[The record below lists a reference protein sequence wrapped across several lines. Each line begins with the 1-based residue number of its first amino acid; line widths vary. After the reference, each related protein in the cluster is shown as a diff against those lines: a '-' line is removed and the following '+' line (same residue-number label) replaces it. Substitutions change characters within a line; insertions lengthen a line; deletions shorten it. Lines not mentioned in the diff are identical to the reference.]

1 MNDETMTPEGKREI
15 PGFEGPRPAR
25 RAERGQLLEMVNYVF
40 RVSRGL
46 PATIAED
53 WPHVYEPEN
62 LANVIVVCERGD
74 TGNGQGRD
82 DVPAKIVASTGVWAC
97 DVVLGG
103 AMLRVGGINCVGTL
117 PDYRRHGFG
126 SQVMLAAHQTMRDLG
141 CQVGLLSTGITNWY
155 RRLGWEEA
163 GSQRNYHLNRGNV
176 QLLPLLRPGLRVR
189 MVELNRTGDRTGS
202 HTGSLDTASLEAA
215 ARLHD
220 AQRMGAVRT
229 PERFRQ
235 LIVARQIQ
243 RIAFA
248 ETEEGAVA
256 YLLLHEHSVLEWAGP
271 APLVAALLRAVF
283 ERLDDPNA
291 SASQRATGEERAPLR
306 TLTVQMP
313 GWQHPLAQMLDA
325 RRIPYNADYVGMVLL
340 LDPQA
345 VLDAYGIENVRV
357 EAAGELYLVHS
368 ERGTLTLDRQQLTKL
383 FFGPER
389 VSDNEPHHF
398 PLPFWQWRIDRV

>member
-1 MNDETMTPEGKREI
+1 MNDETIEPEGQRAI

-25 RAERGQLLEMVNYVF
+25 RAEREQLLEMVNYVF

-62 LANVIVVCERGD
+62 LANVVVVCERD
-74 TGNGQGRD
+74 DADNGQGRGA
-82 DVPAKIVASTGVWAC
+82 PSKIVASTGVWAC

-103 AMLRVGGINCVGTL
+103 ATLRVGGINCVGTL

-176 QLLPLLRPGLRVR
+176 ALLPLLRPGLRVR
-189 MVELNRTGDRTGS
+189 MVELGGAREPMDA
-202 HTGSLDTASLEAA
+202 LDMASLEAL
-215 ARLHD
+215 ARLHE

-229 PERFRQ
+229 PDRFRQ
-235 LIVARQIQ
+235 LIVARQIE

-248 ETEEGAVA
+248 EAEEGAVS
-256 YLLLHEHSVLEWAGP
+256 YLLLREQGVLEWAGP
-271 APLVAALLRAVF
+271 APIVAALLRALF
-283 ERLDDPNA
+283 EQLDDPSA
-291 SASQRATGEERAPLR
+291 SASQRASGEERGPLR

-313 GWQHPLAQMLDA
+313 GWQHPLVQMLDG
-325 RRIPYNADYVGMVLL
+325 RRIPYGTEYVGMALL

-345 VLDAYGIENVRV
+345 VLDAYGIGNVRV
-357 EAAGELYLVHS
+357 ERVGDRYLVHS
-368 ERGTLTLDRQQLTKL
+368 ERGTLTLDQRQLTKL

>member
-1 MNDETMTPEGKREI
+1 MNDETMQPEGRRAI

-25 RAERGQLLEMVNYVF
+25 RAEREQLLEMVNDVF
-40 RVSRGL
+40 RVSRGW
-46 PATIAED
+46 PATIADD

-62 LANVIVVCERGD
+62 LANVVVVCERGD
-74 TGNGQGRD
+74 APD
-82 DVPAKIVASTGVWAC
+82 APAKIVASTGVWAC

-103 AMLRVGGINCVGTL
+103 ATLRVGGINCVGTL

-141 CQVGLLSTGITNWY
+141 CQVGLLSTGIMNWY

-163 GSQRNYHLNRGNV
+163 GSQRNYHLNHGNV
-176 QLLPLLRPGLRVR
+176 ALLPLLRPGLRVR
-189 MVELNRTGDRTGS
+189 MVELGDVRAYPDA
-202 HTGSLDTASLEAA
+202 LDRVSLEALT
-215 ARLHD
+215 RLHE

-229 PERFRQ
+229 PDRFRQ
-235 LIVARQIQ
+235 LIVARQIE

-248 ETEEGAVA
+248 EAEEGPVA
-256 YLLLHEHSVLEWAGP
+256 YLLLREHSVLEWAGP
-271 APLVAALLRAVF
+271 PPIVAALLRAAF
-283 ERLDDPNA
+283 ETLDDPGA

-313 GWQHPLAQMLDA
+313 GWQHPLVQMLDA
-325 RRIPYNADYVGMVLL
+325 RRIPYGTDYVGMVLL

-345 VLDAYGIENVRV
+345 VLNAYGIENVRV
-357 EAAGELYLVHS
+357 ERAGELYLVHS
-368 ERGTLTLDRQQLTKL
+368 ERGTLTLDPRQLTKL